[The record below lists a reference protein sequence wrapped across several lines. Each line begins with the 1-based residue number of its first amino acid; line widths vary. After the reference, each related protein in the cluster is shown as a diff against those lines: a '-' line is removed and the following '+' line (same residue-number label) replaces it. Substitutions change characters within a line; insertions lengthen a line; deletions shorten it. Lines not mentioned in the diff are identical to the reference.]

1 MTLTLFSK
9 DTNTNKYHNVS
20 LPLDPLVSSTIAS
33 SRAAVARTGRA
44 HKRNR
49 VSVEITEDFGKRLS
63 RGSHAVNS
71 GSRTPRGSHSVT
83 EQLIQDDPNEFAE
96 KRCPSPPI
104 SVVSSSTLPKM
115 SCQTPEVA
123 AAPSHA
129 DTLPLPESVP
139 FRRSPG
145 GFEGHDSVQVEVG
158 KKRKVKK
165 VKKKRNPDEID
176 DIFGF

>member
-1 MTLTLFSK
+1 
-9 DTNTNKYHNVS
+9 
-20 LPLDPLVSSTIAS
+20 
-33 SRAAVARTGRA
+33 
-44 HKRNR
+44 
-49 VSVEITEDFGKRLS
+49 
-63 RGSHAVNS
+63 
-71 GSRTPRGSHSVT
+71 
-83 EQLIQDDPNEFAE
+83 
-96 KRCPSPPI
+96 
-104 SVVSSSTLPKM
+104 M

-145 GFEGHDSVQVEVG
+145 GFEGHNSVQVEVG